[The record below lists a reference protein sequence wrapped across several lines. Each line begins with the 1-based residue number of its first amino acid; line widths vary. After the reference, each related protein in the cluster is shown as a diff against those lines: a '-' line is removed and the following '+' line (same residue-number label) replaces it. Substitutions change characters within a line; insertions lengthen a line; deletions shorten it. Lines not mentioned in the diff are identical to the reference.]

1 MLSSSWGP
9 RNVGGVVT
17 VPTSRSEP
25 AELVVEVFCESK
37 AKELGVLVRE
47 GRRRWTPPIGP
58 FCSRQAL
65 NRLSDRDLHLA
76 NCANLCDLRLYWY
89 INMKSE
95 GLDLERKEKCD
106 FNLVEFISRN

>member
-9 RNVGGVVT
+9 RNVGGVVP

-25 AELVVEVFCESK
+25 AELVAEVLCESK
-37 AKELGVLVRE
+37 GQEPGALVRE
-47 GRRRWTPPIGP
+47 GRRRWTPPVRP

-65 NRLSDRDLHLA
+65 NRLGDRDLHLA
-76 NCANLCDLRLYWY
+76 DCANLRVLRLYWY

-106 FNLVEFISRN
+106 FNLVEFVSRN